1 MRGPPRISLRS
12 SSRICAGSKREAKI
26 GARFVNHA
34 PEARAP
40 NLPSEM
46 KHPDIARQL
55 GRDLKGVA
63 FPTVV
68 PTRLTCDQAVTCL
81 HGCPRC
87 RKTKHTGNLHRLTEN
102 LTALF
107 PDALHRGF
115 DVIHPDDDGRVL
127 RRPVGLLW
135 EKSAIDSA
143 GGSTRLYIR
152 LGRSDEYV
160 VAHVRAE
167 HHDAMRLLSSAGISK

>member
-68 PTRLTCDQAVTCL
+68 PTRLTCDQTVTCL

-87 RKTKHTGNLHRLTEN
+87 RKTKRTVQHRES
-102 LTALF
+102 AS
-107 PDALHRGF
+107 AHREPYG
-115 DVIHPDDDGRVL
+115 PLSL
-127 RRPVGLLW
+127 RAAAR
-135 EKSAIDSA
+135 
-143 GGSTRLYIR
+143 IR
-152 LGRSDEYV
+152 CNPPR
-160 VAHVRAE
+160 
-167 HHDAMRLLSSAGISK
+167 